1 MKAFLGHSVQAK
13 LPDFHATFTFTFG
26 KLKRS
31 VTLPTKY
38 IVFSV
43 LKASGDLENLNQ
55 SWYMFSG
62 QSSQKRRLF
71 QLISILLSSLVW
83 IFLPFKLY

>member
-1 MKAFLGHSVQAK
+1 MKAFLGHTVQAK
-13 LPDFHATFTFTFG
+13 LPNFHTNFTFTFD

-38 IVFSV
+38 IFFSV

-55 SWYMFSG
+55 SCCMFTG
-62 QSSQKRRLF
+62 QSPQNRRLF
-71 QLISILLSSLVW
+71 QLISVLPSSLLW
-83 IFLPFKLY
+83 KF